1 MNKTTQTILNR
12 GWSKLVALFAM
23 VTAFAANGAV
33 WYVDAVNGNDE
44 WDGTTAEIP
53 FSGTVGPRQTLV
65 KVMELASAGDTIYAA
80 EGDYKS
86 GMILA
91 DGNTTT
97 NRVVIKAGVLLAAS
111 GRRASTRIFGAISS
125 RPSSEGTTRG
135 NNTDALRAVYFAA
148 PTAEETA
155 AGYAGGVLKGFTV
168 IKGRT
173 TLGTSDSDSNAHGGG
188 AFGPGLIVDCDFT
201 DNACHKRGP
210 NVAGGATVLRC
221 RLDVPTGGNYELF
234 NKCHACDTLIATTV
248 KTYPSAN
255 SAKIV
260 NCTFTG
266 QAAYSCYAYNCLFLD
281 PDNGTSL
288 IADKGYYYNCYSRG
302 EQGNGTYV
310 IENRDGNCR
319 FNLTAEDVPNVDLNT
334 RPLSGSKVIDAG
346 NITYYNN
353 FTNGWNAGWLAHW
366 TGRDY
371 AGNERIS
378 GETIDIGC
386 CEWSSDELMM
396 HVDAVNGD
404 DGNAGSNALRPKR
417 TLAAA
422 IGAVSD
428 THSDI
433 SLVKAAAG
441 TYAEGSMSSSKGPA
455 RVVIPDGIKLEGAG
469 ADVTFIEGAQ
479 ATYPIQNGCGTNSL
493 RCAYLADTAILKGF
507 TLRNGY
513 AWWKE
518 GASNSN
524 YDYSGGGSKGL
535 GLVVDCVYS
544 NNTSC
549 SRGGNLHDGTFIR
562 CYFGAA
568 QSYLYDIW
576 RYRKMVD
583 CVFNL
588 DDSGTTI
595 YNQDYAQFFNCTFI
609 NGTPQSDG
617 TRETQ
622 IYNSLL
628 LSGTKP
634 VGVCTLFSCL
644 SVGQQ
649 GTSSTEGDEYN
660 QFGVDAQ
667 KLRIDA
673 TTYRPLRGSLAR
685 DRGDGNGTANY
696 RSLITN
702 GWSEAWIA
710 ELGDKDFAG
719 GARVLN
725 GRVDIGAGEFIPVN
739 CGFVIE
745 FR

>member
-1 MNKTTQTILNR
+1 
-12 GWSKLVALFAM
+12 
-23 VTAFAANGAV
+23 
-33 WYVDAVNGNDE
+33 
-44 WDGTTAEIP
+44 
-53 FSGTVGPRQTLV
+53 
-65 KVMELASAGDTIYAA
+65 
-80 EGDYKS
+80 
-86 GMILA
+86 
-91 DGNTTT
+91 
-97 NRVVIKAGVLLAAS
+97 
-111 GRRASTRIFGAISS
+111 
-125 RPSSEGTTRG
+125 
-135 NNTDALRAVYFAA
+135 
-148 PTAEETA
+148 
-155 AGYAGGVLKGFTV
+155 
-168 IKGRT
+168 
-173 TLGTSDSDSNAHGGG
+173 
-188 AFGPGLIVDCDFT
+188 
-201 DNACHKRGP
+201 
-210 NVAGGATVLRC
+210 
-221 RLDVPTGGNYELF
+221 
-234 NKCHACDTLIATTV
+234 
-248 KTYPSAN
+248 
-255 SAKIV
+255 
-260 NCTFTG
+260 
-266 QAAYSCYAYNCLFLD
+266 
-281 PDNGTSL
+281 
-288 IADKGYYYNCYSRG
+288 
-302 EQGNGTYV
+302 
-310 IENRDGNCR
+310 
-319 FNLTAEDVPNVDLNT
+319 
-334 RPLSGSKVIDAG
+334 
-346 NITYYNN
+346 
-353 FTNGWNAGWLAHW
+353 
-366 TGRDY
+366 
-371 AGNERIS
+371 
-378 GETIDIGC
+378 
-386 CEWSSDELMM
+386 
-396 HVDAVNGD
+396 
-404 DGNAGSNALRPKR
+404 
-417 TLAAA
+417 
-422 IGAVSD
+422 
-428 THSDI
+428 
-433 SLVKAAAG
+433 
-441 TYAEGSMSSSKGPA
+441 MSSSKGPA

-549 SRGGNLHDGTFIR
+549 SRGGNLHDGRFIR

-568 QSYLYDIW
+568 QSHLYDIW
-576 RYRKMVD
+576 RYRMMVD

-595 YNQDYAQFFNCTFI
+595 YNQDYAKFFNCTFI

-617 TRETQ
+617 ARETQ

-649 GTSSTEGDEYN
+649 GTSSTEGDAYN

-667 KLRIDA
+667 RLRIDA
-673 TTYRPLRGSLAR
+673 TTYRPLKGSLAR
-685 DRGDGNGTANY
+685 DKGDGDGTANY